1 MAEFNKWLHS
11 QLRVFGTTARK
22 EFLIFT
28 RYPANAVLSLIEP
41 LMWLTPLYFMGKAFS
56 VGGHAVG
63 FEGFAGTS
71 DYFSFVMVGA
81 FMSSYIAV
89 AFWGMAYSIEED
101 MILGVLEPNWVTPAN
116 RVSMLLGRSIT
127 FALLTTLQSMGVLL
141 MGALLFDVKI
151 SGDIFV
157 ALLIIVPMLIA
168 ILGLGLGLAG
178 VVLAIRRAQTAIDI
192 SNWVVSQIS
201 GMQFPVTVLP
211 KPLMAVALL
220 LPTTY
225 GYDAVRSVLLGTSS
239 LLPVKQE
246 IMILV
251 ISAVVLCTFGGIV
264 FYAFDGRCRRL
275 GTIGGQ

>member
-1 MAEFNKWLHS
+1 MAKFSKWLHS
-11 QLRVFGTTARK
+11 QLRIFGTTARK

-28 RYPANAVLSLIEP
+28 RYPANAILSLVEP

-63 FEGFAGTS
+63 FQGSAGTS

-116 RVSMLLGRSIT
+116 RVSMLLGRSIM
-127 FALLTTLQSMGVLL
+127 FAILTTVQSLGVLL
-141 MGALLFDVKI
+141 LGALLFDVKV

-178 VVLAIRRAQTAIDI
+178 VVLAIRRAQIAIDI

-211 KPLMAVALL
+211 KPLMAIALA

-225 GYDAVRSVLLGTSS
+225 GYDAVRSVLLGTKS

-246 IMILV
+246 IVILA
-251 ISAVVLCTFGGIV
+251 ISAVVLCVVGCFV
-264 FYAFDGRCRRL
+264 FYAFDARCRRI
-275 GTIGGQ
+275 GTIGGH

>member
-56 VGGHAVG
+56 IGGHAVG

-116 RVSMLLGRSIT
+116 RVSMLLGRSIM

-141 MGALLFDVKI
+141 IGALLFDVKI
-151 SGDIFV
+151 SGDVFV
-157 ALLIIVPMLIA
+157 ALLIILPMLIS

-178 VVLAIRRAQTAIDI
+178 IVLAIRRAQTAIDI

-211 KPLMAVALL
+211 KPLMAIALL

-225 GYDAVRSVLLGTSS
+225 GYDAVRSALLGTDP
-239 LLPVKQE
+239 LLPIKQE
-246 IMILV
+246 IMILM
-251 ISAVVLCTFGGIV
+251 ISAVVLCIVGGKV
-264 FYAFDGRCRRL
+264 FHAFDRHCRRL
-275 GTIGGQ
+275 GIIGGH

>member
-251 ISAVVLCTFGGIV
+251 ISAVVLCTVGGIV

-275 GTIGGQ
+275 GTIGGH

>member
-1 MAEFNKWLHS
+1 
-11 QLRVFGTTARK
+11 
-22 EFLIFT
+22 
-28 RYPANAVLSLIEP
+28 
-41 LMWLTPLYFMGKAFS
+41 MWLTPLYFMGKAFS

-63 FEGFAGTS
+63 FQGSAGTS

-116 RVSMLLGRSIT
+116 RVSMLLGRSIM
-127 FALLTTLQSMGVLL
+127 FAILTTVQSLGVLL
-141 MGALLFDVKI
+141 LGALLFDVKV

-178 VVLAIRRAQTAIDI
+178 VVLAIRRAQIAIDI

-211 KPLMAVALL
+211 KPLMAIALA

-225 GYDAVRSVLLGTSS
+225 GYDAVRSVLLGTKS

-246 IMILV
+246 IVILA
-251 ISAVVLCTFGGIV
+251 ISAVVLCVVGCFV
-264 FYAFDGRCRRL
+264 FYAFDARCRRL
-275 GTIGGQ
+275 GTIGGH

>member
-1 MAEFNKWLHS
+1 MAKFNKWLHS

-28 RYPANAVLSLIEP
+28 RYPANAVLSLVEP

-116 RVSMLLGRSIT
+116 RVSMLLGRSIM
-127 FALLTTLQSMGVLL
+127 FALLTTLQGLGVLL
-141 MGALLFDVKI
+141 IGALLFDVKV
-151 SGDIFV
+151 SGDVFV
-157 ALLIIVPMLIA
+157 AFLIIVPMLIA

-178 VVLAIRRAQTAIDI
+178 VVLAIRRAQTAIDM
-192 SNWVVSQIS
+192 SNWVFSQIS
-201 GMQFPVTVLP
+201 GLQFPVTVLP
-211 KPLMAVALL
+211 KPLMAVALA

-225 GYDAVRSVLLGTSS
+225 GYDAVRSVLLGTKS
-239 LLPVKQE
+239 LLPITQE

-251 ISAVVLCTFGGIV
+251 VSAVVLCIAGCRV
-264 FYAFDGRCRRL
+264 FYMFDRRCRRL
-275 GTIGGQ
+275 GTIGGH

>member
-1 MAEFNKWLHS
+1 MAKFSKWLHS
-11 QLRVFGTTARK
+11 QLRVFRTTARK

-28 RYPANAVLSLIEP
+28 RYPANAVLSLIEL

-63 FEGFAGTS
+63 FQGFAGTS
-71 DYFSFVMVGA
+71 DYFSFVMLGA

-116 RVSMLLGRSIT
+116 RVSMLLGRSVM
-127 FALLTTLQSMGVLL
+127 FALLTTTQSLIVLL
-141 MGALLFDVKI
+141 VGTLLFNVRV

-157 ALLIIVPMLIA
+157 ALLIIVPMFIA
-168 ILGLGLGLAG
+168 LLGLGLGLAG
-178 VVLAIRRAQTAIDI
+178 VVLAVRRAQTAIDI

-225 GYDAVRSVLLGTSS
+225 GYDAVRSVLLGTKS

-246 IMILV
+246 IAILAV
-251 ISAVVLCTFGGIV
+251 SAVVLCVVGCRV
-264 FYAFDGRCRRL
+264 FYMFDRRCRRL
-275 GTIGGQ
+275 GTIGEH